1 MEAVAL
7 ATLQPERH
15 FAYLLSQVGQCL
27 KHVTY
32 ESKIYNQIT
41 PHSC

>member
-1 MEAVAL
+1 MEVVLL

-27 KHVTY
+27 NHVTY
-32 ESKIYNQIT
+32 ESKVYYHIT